1 MAKHQAVGATP
12 SCILHEIEDARASP
26 SCFTCTSGELLWG
39 QMHTIISGS
48 TSKEVDTEFGPQQN
62 QKSDEDPPKAGDGGN
77 NNNTVLECSFRYRV
91 AALKGEWKVEAAFLD
106 DSDRKPWHIG
116 FVCHHVKVDGLEIL
130 RRAAEAGLGGN
141 RNFTD
146 LDVVFVDRYDWSG
159 SHSPG
164 CELIVQAVEGKVVDA
179 NEEDFE
185 DEPYYRSLVRGRFML
200 VDKECFPNLM
210 QALKN
215 GTKLEQRNYVFRSGN
230 HHVGGSSSLDSKS
243 AQGEKL
249 NSDCED
255 FFGTHLVVDD
265 SEYDMG
271 WMAFQSGKLVGF
283 VYDGAY
289 SALEGDNLRIGK
301 N

>member
-1 MAKHQAVGATP
+1 
-12 SCILHEIEDARASP
+12 
-26 SCFTCTSGELLWG
+26 
-39 QMHTIISGS
+39 MHTIISGS

-77 NNNTVLECSFRYRV
+77 NNNTVLKSFFRYRM

-116 FVCHHVKVDGLEIL
+116 FVCHHVKVDSLEIL

-159 SHSPG
+159 SHSSG
-164 CELIVQAVEGKVVDA
+164 CELIVQAVEDKVVDA

-185 DEPYYRSLVRGRFML
+185 DEPYY
-200 VDKECFPNLM
+200 
-210 QALKN
+210 
-215 GTKLEQRNYVFRSGN
+215 SGN
-230 HHVGGSSSLDSKS
+230 HHVGGSSTLDSKS

-301 N
+301 Y